1 MPFVRFQPASFQP
14 HQDPFTDLLSA
25 LLGAAAEEQPQ
36 SQPSHCK
43 PTSASPS
50 CANKT
55 NCTPAQCQTRSCVPR
70 ANRVVKRFI
79 VPKFDV
85 SETEDSYILEGELP
99 GVSNK
104 STISVDFDDAQTI
117 VVKGEISRA
126 KRHFNK
132 HTEENSKEGEEL
144 TEEALQASAA
154 AASQE
159 KTTVTTV
166 EGETVVYD
174 DAASVSSNKSKGKA
188 ATVEDDVDESETA
201 SNASFEVVDGPTKAD
216 KGKAVAKDADVEM
229 SEAAEK
235 PTTAAAPKAKKNAK
249 YWIAE
254 RPIGV
259 FERKFK
265 FQGLIDQ
272 DNVRASLENGL
283 LTIIVPKREAFVRSI
298 FIN

>member
-1 MPFVRFQPASFQP
+1 MPFVRFHPASFASQA
-14 HQDPFTDLLSA
+14 DPFVDLL
-25 LLGAAAEEQPQ
+25 AAALAAEAAPAQ
-36 SQPSHCK
+36 K
-43 PTSASPS
+43 PASF
-50 CANKT
+50 AKKAA
-55 NCTPAQCQTRSCVPR
+55 CTPAQCQTRSCAPQQ
-70 ANRVVKRFI
+70 NRVVKRFI
-79 VPKFDV
+79 TPRFDV
-85 SETEDSYILEGELP
+85 SETEDSYILEAELP

-117 VVKGEISRA
+117 VVKGEISRV
-126 KRHFNK
+126 KRAF
-132 HTEENSKEGEEL
+132 SKNEGDEL
-144 TEEALQASAA
+144 TEEALQAAA
-154 AASQE
+154 AAQE
-159 KTTVTTV
+159 KASVTTT

-216 KGKAVAKDADVEM
+216 KGKALAKDADVEM
-229 SEAAEK
+229 TEAAEK
-235 PTTAAAPKAKKNAK
+235 PAQPTTTKAKKTAK

-254 RPIGV
+254 RPVGV

-265 FQGLIDQ
+265 FEGLIDQ

-283 LTIIVPKREAFVRSI
+283 LTVIIPKREAFVRSI

>member
-1 MPFVRFQPASFQP
+1 MPFVRFQPASFPSQS
-14 HQDPFTDLLSA
+14 DPFVDFL
-25 LLGAAAEEQPQ
+25 AAALAAEAT
-36 SQPSHCK
+36 PSK
-43 PTSASPS
+43 ANA
-50 CANKT
+50 CANKS
-55 NCTPAQCQTRSCVPR
+55 NCTPAQCQTRSCAPR
-70 ANRVVKRFI
+70 QHRVVKRI
-79 VPKFDV
+79 ISPKFDI
-85 SETEDSYILEGELP
+85 SETEDAYVLEGELP

-117 VVKGEISRA
+117 VVKGEISRV
-126 KRHFNK
+126 KRTFNK
-132 HTEENSKEGEEL
+132 HSGDEL

-154 AASQE
+154 AQE
-159 KTTVTTV
+159 KSTVTTV

-174 DAASVSSNKSKGKA
+174 DAASVTSNKSKGKA
-188 ATVEDDVDESETA
+188 ATVEDEVDESDTA
-201 SNASFEVVDGPTKAD
+201 SNASFEVVDGPTRAD
-216 KGKAVAKDADVEM
+216 KGKSVAKDADVEM

-235 PTTAAAPKAKKNAK
+235 PAEPTTSAKTKKAEKTAK

-265 FQGLIDQ
+265 FEGLIDQ

-283 LTIIVPKREAFVRSI
+283 LTVVVPKREAFVRSI

>member
-1 MPFVRFQPASFQP
+1 MPFVRFQPVSFQP
-14 HQDPFTDLLSA
+14 QQDPFTDLLAA
-25 LLGAAAEEQPQ
+25 LLGGEEA
-36 SQPSHCK
+36 SQPSQGK
-43 PTSASPS
+43 PAS
-50 CANKT
+50 CAAKA
-55 NCTPAQCQTRSCVPR
+55 NCTPAQCQTRACTPR

-79 VPKFDV
+79 TPKFDV

-117 VVKGEISRA
+117 VVKGEISRV

-132 HTEENSKEGEEL
+132 HTEEKEGEEL

-154 AASQE
+154 AGQE

-174 DAASVSSNKSKGKA
+174 DAASVVSNRSKGKA

-216 KGKAVAKDADVEM
+216 KGKSVAKDSDVEM

-235 PTTAAAPKAKKNAK
+235 PAEPTTAATKAKKNAK

-272 DNVRASLENGL
+272 DNVRASLDNGL